1 MSPYIWYPN
10 AIIPDIAR
18 AIGPERMQ
26 RWIPVRD
33 AIEAGALVVPG
44 SDWPVV
50 PEVNPWIGI
59 ETLVTRRAPG
69 GVGEPLGEPIT
80 LEQAIDL
87 FTVNS
92 ARQRGNAN
100 RTGRIAPGLLADVIV
115 LNRNPFRIPVTEV
128 HQTQVTMTFIEGEI
142 VYRSGN

>member
-1 MSPYIWYPN
+1 
-10 AIIPDIAR
+10 
-18 AIGPERMQ
+18 IGDEGME
-26 RWIPVRD
+26 RWIPVKD

-80 LEQAIDL
+80 LEQAIDM
-87 FTVNS
+87 FTVNA
-92 ARQRGNAN
+92 ARQMGTASK
-100 RTGRIAPGLLADVIV
+100 TGRIAPGMLADLIV
-115 LNRNPFRIPVTEV
+115 LDRNPFEIPIIEV
-128 HQTQVTMTFIEGEI
+128 HKTVVTMAIVDGEI
-142 VYRSGN
+142 VYRDAR